1 MAFVRTCR
9 VDTDASPATVHE
21 LVADLTRHPEWAHN
35 RLSVWPTGG
44 PGRGPGAHFAS
55 EVREV
60 MPGARKPVRATID
73 VIDDQTHRVVYEAE
87 DAMGRY
93 RWTVTMTP
101 TATGTRVEQ
110 TCERLR
116 APAIVPVVQPV
127 MWRLLG
133 RKQVQGGLGNLK
145 RLAETAR
152 AVPTQRPAS
161 DLPVEV
167 RTI

>member
-9 VDTDASPATVHE
+9 VDTDASPVTMHE
-21 LVADLTRHPEWAHN
+21 LVADLTRHPEWAFN
-35 RLSVWPTGG
+35 RLTVTHTGG
-44 PGRGPGAHFAS
+44 PARGPGAHFSS
-55 EVREV
+55 EVRDV
-60 MPGARKPVRATID
+60 MPGARKPIAARID

-87 DAMGRY
+87 DAAGRY
-93 RWTVTMTP
+93 RWTVTMAP
-101 TATGTRVEQ
+101 MATGTRVAQ

-116 APAIVPVVQPV
+116 APAFIPLIQPM

-133 RKQVQGGLGNLK
+133 RKQVQGGLDNLK
-145 RLAETAR
+145 RLAETAG

-161 DLPVEV
+161 ELPVEV